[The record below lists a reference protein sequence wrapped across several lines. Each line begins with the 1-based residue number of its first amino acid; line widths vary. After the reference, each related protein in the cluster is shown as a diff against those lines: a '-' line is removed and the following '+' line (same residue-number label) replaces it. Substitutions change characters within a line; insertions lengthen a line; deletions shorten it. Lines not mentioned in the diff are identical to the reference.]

1 MKRRNRLA
9 ALRAGLVSILVL
21 ALAGCVGVPMTGPVI
36 AGDRVNDED
45 TPASVLLPQGPE
57 KDADPQ
63 AILQGFIRAGTGP
76 QRDYEVA
83 REFLTSDIADTWEPN
98 AGVTVSRA
106 GTDSYSQTSPSTL
119 TYSVL
124 PAATVDSHGRYLPSE
139 SLGPQVMQ
147 FSFEQENG
155 QWRISEAPDGVVL
168 TGSAFEQIFKPYSVY
183 YFDPTFAYLVPDLRW
198 FPTPSLARRIVEA
211 LLAGPT
217 EWLAPGVVT
226 EFPNGTQLGP
236 DGVRIE
242 ANRVIVDLSAEAG
255 EADDERLQRMQLQLQ
270 HSLNEVTSVTSLS
283 LSINQVD
290 VVVPEIMPPGPV
302 AQPEVDGRT
311 LLSRDDEFG
320 FYERGEIVPLE
331 GISAAAASL
340 GATSVALSHTERY
353 AAVGTPAGVYAATA
367 ASLPVLVDAR
377 PGLVEPAID
386 DQEMI
391 WSAQEASAAS
401 LTTYD
406 LAGTPHPIASQLPAD
421 AALHAIEVSRDGTRL
436 AVLLETDDIT
446 RLFVAAIVREGGVPT
461 ALGPPRELPLAADA
475 VDATW
480 VDSTRIATLDAADAD
495 YAVTLHAIGGL
506 TTSLGQ
512 LPFGSQVE
520 GGNGQ
525 DGLRVLG
532 SDGLVFQPRGTGW
545 QSTTVNAEFLGTRR

>member
-1 MKRRNRLA
+1 MNRRSRLT
-9 ALRAGLVSILVL
+9 ALRAGLVSILLV

-45 TPASVLLPQGPE
+45 APASVLLPQGPE

-76 QRDYEVA
+76 QGDYEVA
-83 REFLTSDIADTWEPN
+83 REFLTGEIAETWKPN

-106 GTDSYSQTSPSTL
+106 GSENYSQTSPTTL
-119 TYSVL
+119 EYSVL
-124 PAATVDSHGRYLPSE
+124 PAATVDAHGRYAQSE
-139 SLGPQVMQ
+139 TMGPQVMQ
-147 FSFEQENG
+147 FSFAQVDG
-155 QWRISEAPDGVVL
+155 QWRISAAPDGVVL

-183 YFDPTFAYLVPDLRW
+183 YFDPTFSYLVPDLRW
-198 FPTPSLARRIVEA
+198 FPTPSLARRIVVA

-226 EFPNGTQLGP
+226 EFPNGTSIGP

-270 HSLNEVTSVTSLS
+270 HSLREVTSVTSLS

-290 VVVPEIMPPGPV
+290 VVVPEIVPPGP
-302 AQPEVDGRT
+302 AAEPDVDSRT
-311 LLSRDDEFG
+311 LLSRDGEFG
-320 FYERGEIVPLE
+320 FYERGEIVPIE

-340 GATSVALSHTERY
+340 GATSVTLDHSERY
-353 AAVGTPAGVYAATA
+353 AAIGTPAGVYAATA
-367 ASLPVLVDAR
+367 TGLPVLVDAR
-377 PGLVEPAID
+377 PGLTDPAID
-386 DQEMI
+386 GQEMI
-391 WSAQEASAAS
+391 WSAQTGSAAS
-401 LTTYD
+401 LITID
-406 LAGTPHPIASQLPAD
+406 LAGTQHPIASQLPAD
-421 AALHAIEVSRDGTRL
+421 ASVHAIEVSRDGTRL
-436 AVLLETDDIT
+436 AILLETDDIT

-461 ALGPPRELPLAADA
+461 ALGPPWELPLAADA

-480 VDSTRIATLDAADAD
+480 ADSTRVATLDAADSD

-506 TTSLGQ
+506 ATSLGQ
-512 LPFGSQVE
+512 LPFGSQLV

-545 QSTTVNAEFLGTRR
+545 QSTTINAEFLGTRR